1 MGTLRRT
8 TISKFVVIT
17 ALSFALTPL
26 LSGCAVS
33 STPTT
38 SLTPSPTQTQLTDA
52 QALIEFTTI
61 VDASIAK
68 ANQFGLTQTT
78 VNSDFGT
85 YVLVTDNSS
94 SAYQATVKNADGT
107 FALLAEAD
115 AFTPWAAKAW
125 LQLGATVSFEGGRFV
140 LTRDIEATPTD
151 YVFEVSNGLLLT
163 ESGQSAQSTW
173 VSTLSYQVSTE
184 GFEILKIGATLTR

>member
-1 MGTLRRT
+1 MTSFGIGKISSVTMTL
-8 TISKFVVIT
+8 ILVVS
-17 ALSFALTPL
+17 A
-26 LSGCAVS
+26 LSGCSGNSAPS
-33 STPTT
+33 PSA
-38 SLTPSPTQTQLTDA
+38 TPSPTQTQLTDA

-68 ANQFGLTQTT
+68 ANQFGLTQTK

-107 FALLAEAD
+107 FALLAEPD

-125 LQLGATVSFEGGRFV
+125 LQLGATVSFEGGKFV
-140 LTRDIEATPTD
+140 LTRDVEATPTD
-151 YVFEVSNGLLLT
+151 YVFEVWNGLLLT

-173 VSTLSYQVSTE
+173 VSALSYQVSAE

>member
-1 MGTLRRT
+1 MTSIG
-8 TISKFVVIT
+8 SKY
-17 ALSFALTPL
+17 LSVTFALALVVST
-26 LSGCAVS
+26 LSGCSMS
-33 STPTT
+33 SAP
-38 SLTPSPTQTQLTDA
+38 SPSATPSTTQAQLTDA

-68 ANQFGLTQTT
+68 AKQSGLTQTT

-85 YVLVTDNSS
+85 YVLVADKSP

-107 FALLAEAD
+107 FALLSEAD
-115 AFTPWAAKAW
+115 AFIPWAAKGW
-125 LQLGATVSFEGGRFV
+125 LQLGAKVSFNGGRFV

-173 VSTLSYQVSTE
+173 ISTLNYEVSAD
-184 GFEILKIGATLTR
+184 GQEILKIGATLTR

>member
-1 MGTLRRT
+1 MITFGIGKISSVTLT
-8 TISKFVVIT
+8 LILLVS
-17 ALSFALTPL
+17 A
-26 LSGCAVS
+26 LSGCSGNSAPS
-33 STPTT
+33 PSA
-38 SLTPSPTQTQLTDA
+38 TPSPAQTQLTDA

-125 LQLGATVSFEGGRFV
+125 LQLGATVSFEGGKFV
-140 LTRDIEATPTD
+140 LTRDVEATATD

-163 ESGQSAQSTW
+163 ESGKSAQSTW

>member
-1 MGTLRRT
+1 MTSFGIGKISSVTMTL
-8 TISKFVVIT
+8 ILVVS
-17 ALSFALTPL
+17 A
-26 LSGCAVS
+26 LSGCSVN
-33 STPTT
+33 STP
-38 SLTPSPTQTQLTDA
+38 SPSATPSPTQTQLTDA

-68 ANQFGLTQTT
+68 ANQFGLTQTK

-125 LQLGATVSFEGGRFV
+125 LQLGATVSFEGGKFV

>member
-1 MGTLRRT
+1 MTSFGIGKISSVTLT
-8 TISKFVVIT
+8 LILLVS
-17 ALSFALTPL
+17 A
-26 LSGCAVS
+26 LSGCSVNSAPS
-33 STPTT
+33 PSA
-38 SLTPSPTQTQLTDA
+38 TPSPTQTQLTDA

-94 SAYQATVKNADGT
+94 SSYQATVKNADGT

-125 LQLGATVSFEGGRFV
+125 LQLGATVSFEGGKFV

-173 VSTLSYQVSTE
+173 VSTLSYQVSAE

>member
-1 MGTLRRT
+1 MTTFGIGKISSVTLT
-8 TISKFVVIT
+8 LFLLVS
-17 ALSFALTPL
+17 A
-26 LSGCAVS
+26 LSGCSGNSA
-33 STPTT
+33 P
-38 SLTPSPTQTQLTDA
+38 SLSATPSPTQTQLTDA

-184 GFEILKIGATLTR
+184 GFEILKTGATLTR

>member
-1 MGTLRRT
+1 
-8 TISKFVVIT
+8 
-17 ALSFALTPL
+17 
-26 LSGCAVS
+26 
-33 STPTT
+33 
-38 SLTPSPTQTQLTDA
+38 
-52 QALIEFTTI
+52 
-61 VDASIAK
+61 
-68 ANQFGLTQTT
+68 
-78 VNSDFGT
+78 
-85 YVLVTDNSS
+85 VLVTDNSS

-125 LQLGATVSFEGGRFV
+125 LRLGATVSFEGGRFV
-140 LTRDIEATPTD
+140 LTRDIEATPTE

-173 VSTLSYQVSTE
+173 VSALSYQVSAE